1 MVEDRD
7 ELREQTAGVVAQI
20 EHQRLCAEIEQ
31 LVDRLHGS
39 RAAAGLKVADAD
51 IADAVI
57 HELIG
62 HGVSINNRTVK
73 CDRLALAGRILHGKL
88 ERLVKLGAD
97 NGLHVRER
105 LARDILP
112 VDCRDDVALLEAGLR
127 RRRVARHG
135 SDAKALRL
143 IVELNGHA
151 DTCVLIV

>member
-1 MVEDRD
+1 VVEDRD
-7 ELREQTAGVVAQI
+7 ELREQTAGIIAQI

-31 LVDRLHGS
+31 LVDSLHGA
-39 RAAAGLKVADAD
+39 RAAARLKIADAD
-51 IADAVI
+51 IADAVV

-62 HGVSINNRTVK
+62 HWVSINNRTVK
-73 CDRLALAGRILHGKL
+73 CDRLAFAGSVLHGKL

-97 NGLHVRER
+97 NGLHLRER

-127 RRRVARHG
+127 RGRVARHG